1 MKNTAVSKDVALDD
15 LEGFVNHYSK
25 KPVERST
32 LSDSYPDVL
41 DAIMEGHL
49 SFDENQVPKLKL
61 KNPIKGE
68 DSGNIALDS
77 LDFKTRI
84 KPSDKANL
92 GKGLSITTDILT
104 YQLRITAH
112 IIGQPIA
119 ILDKL
124 SPYDYDVVSQVASVF
139 P

>member
-15 LEGFVNHYSK
+15 LEKFVNYYSK
-25 KPVERST
+25 KPVERTT
-32 LSDSYPDVL
+32 LSESYPDVL

-61 KNPIKGE
+61 KEPIKGE
-68 DSGNIALDS
+68 DSGNVALDS